1 MIVAK
6 MIWDAV
12 FGNPVGR
19 IVAACLAGLVALKTY
34 GWTQQ
39 RVGAEKAVAKIT
51 RQANEQGDKAA
62 KKAAEKFDAARKP
75 GSFDRLRSDPRTCP
89 DCGR

>member
-19 IVAACLAGLVALKTY
+19 IFAACLAGLVALKTY

-39 RVGAEKAVAKIT
+39 REGAQKAVAKIEKANTNVVKKGT
-51 RQANEQGDKAA
+51 R
-62 KKAAEKFDAARKP
+62 AAE
-75 GSFDRLRSDPRTCP
+75 RSRDPSVRGPIDPTTR
-89 DCGR
+89 D